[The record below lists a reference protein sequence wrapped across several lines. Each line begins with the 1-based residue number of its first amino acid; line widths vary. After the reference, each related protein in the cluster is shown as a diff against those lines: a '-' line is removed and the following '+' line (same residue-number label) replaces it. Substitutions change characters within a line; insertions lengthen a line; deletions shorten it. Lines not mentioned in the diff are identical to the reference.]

1 MAWWS
6 ERTECTF
13 KKPLGSFVLTSGPCR
28 TATHRALC
36 NVTLTLLIT
45 RVARTHTHTHTYTH
59 SHAEPL
65 NYSLAVLGPSV
76 MKRSDSQES
85 VWLTHTNT
93 HTHKGLEDPQYSDP
107 SRALAFIRGQMVA
120 LKQEVIDI
128 MTWPSQQAVCD
139 VFLRHTGRQISC
151 TSTVCRPCLCH
162 SV

>member
-1 MAWWS
+1 MEVWLRQELGN
-6 ERTECTF
+6 ERLEDLMTF
-13 KKPLGSFVLTSGPCR
+13 CHTVPCSRNPL
-28 TATHRALC
+28 
-36 NVTLTLLIT
+36 N
-45 RVARTHTHTHTYTH
+45 H